1 MATFTASAAQS
12 TAQAIYRENACIART
27 IRFVP
32 VAAAS
37 AGDVYQMVKVPLGA
51 VVNKVEL
58 SVSFSA
64 GANTVNIGD
73 GLDTSKYGATVV
85 VSGSLVALTA
95 MTHRG
100 MGYSYSAE
108 DTIDLVVA
116 AVSAPP
122 TSAVY
127 VLNVLYTCQNDSQ

>member
-1 MATFTASAAQS
+1 
-12 TAQAIYRENACIART
+12 
-27 IRFVP
+27 
-32 VAAAS
+32 
-37 AGDVYQMVKVPLGA
+37 
-51 VVNKVEL
+51 
-58 SVSFSA
+58 
-64 GANTVNIGD
+64 
-73 GLDTSKYGATVV
+73 
-85 VSGSLVALTA
+85 